1 MLKTLSAIRM
11 VMVRLLEIAVMIITG
26 ALVLD
31 VIWQVFTRFVL
42 KSPSTWTEELA
53 TMLIIWVALLGASVG
68 FVRKSHLG
76 VDYFVN
82 KLGDKSRAAVDI
94 LVYLLI
100 GLFAGGVLMY
110 GGYQLVTRT
119 MAYGQPSPAL
129 GVQMGYVYMVLPIS
143 GFFILMFSVEI
154 VIEKLTFLLKKDASV
169 KSFE

>member
-1 MLKTLSAIRM
+1 MLKTLSAIRE
-11 VMVRLLEIAVMIITG
+11 VLVRSLEIMVMIITA

-31 VIWQVFTRFVL
+31 VVWQVFTRFVL

-53 TMLIIWVALLGASVG
+53 TMLIIWVSLLGASVG

-82 KLGDKSRAAVDI
+82 KLPDKPRTAVEI
-94 LVYLLI
+94 MAYLLI
-100 GLFAGGVLMY
+100 GLFAIGVLMY

-129 GVQMGYVYMVLPIS
+129 GVQMGYVYMALPIS
-143 GFFILMFSVEI
+143 GFFVLFFSIEIIVE
-154 VIEKLTFLLKKDASV
+154 KAFLLKK
-169 KSFE
+169 